1 MRPIYNM
8 ILGIILAANVGI
20 MSAQEVEYQKVKYE
34 ILDGGQVR
42 VKRASPYKRLLR
54 QYSGKVY
61 IPDSIYINNS
71 AYYVTDVTDAFRGCK
86 YLQEVRL
93 PRGLTYIINCAF
105 ASCISLQHIELPDS
119 VQTIYNYAFYG
130 CYSLHTIK
138 LSANIQRIDVD
149 AFEGCKKL
157 REIYIKAII
166 PPRIEGYQDYG
177 MLTPV
182 LIDVDTSILI
192 HIPSGTK
199 KLYQSAPGWSLFTN
213 FVDDL

>member
-1 MRPIYNM
+1 MHPSNNLILNHAIRAVTPIVTALTFCIYLYFN
-8 ILGIILAANVGI
+8 GW
-20 MSAQEVEYQKVKYE
+20 
-34 ILDGGQVR
+34 
-42 VKRASPYKRLLR
+42 LR
-54 QYSGKVY
+54 
-61 IPDSIYINNS
+61 
-71 AYYVTDVTDAFRGCK
+71 
-86 YLQEVRL
+86 
-93 PRGLTYIINCAF
+93 
-105 ASCISLQHIELPDS
+105 
-119 VQTIYNYAFYG
+119 
-130 CYSLHTIK
+130 
-138 LSANIQRIDVD
+138 
-149 AFEGCKKL
+149 KKL